1 MNNNRTLVLLDVENL
16 MGGADPHEAV
26 SQKAIEL
33 IESFRDERT
42 HVVVAAS
49 HRVAAWLPWRLP
61 WVRWK
66 WRSGPDGADLCLL
79 AVIDHERVDERFGRL
94 VLVSG
99 DGIFALPVAQL
110 AASAVHTTVIARSE
124 SLSRRLRMAA
134 HSVVAFDSNDE
145 VSRDA
150 A

>member
-1 MNNNRTLVLLDVENL
+1 MHNNRTLVLVDVENL
-16 MGGADPHEAV
+16 MGGTDAPEEARRR
-26 SQKAIEL
+26 AIEL
-33 IESFRDERT
+33 IESFRDENA

-49 HRVAAWLPWRLP
+49 HRVACWLAWRLP

-79 AVIDHERVDERFGRL
+79 AVIDHERVGERFGRL

-99 DGIFALPVAQL
+99 DGIFAVPVAQL

-134 HSVVAFDSNDE
+134 HSVVALDPYVE
-145 VSRDA
+145 VSHDA